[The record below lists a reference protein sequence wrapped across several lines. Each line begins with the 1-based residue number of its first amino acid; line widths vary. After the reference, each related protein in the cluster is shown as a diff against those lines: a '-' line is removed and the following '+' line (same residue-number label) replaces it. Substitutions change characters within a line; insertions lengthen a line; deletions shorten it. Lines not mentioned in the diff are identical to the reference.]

1 MTKTEL
7 HALFAAVAAAHN
19 AATRVLI
26 SAGPGPDYE
35 AAADAA
41 DALEATLEVAC
52 DAYNVANPAPL
63 SIPAY

>member
-1 MTKTEL
+1 MTKTDL
-7 HALFAAVAAAHN
+7 HNLFTAVGYAHE

-26 SAGPGPDYE
+26 ANGPGPAYD

-52 DAYNVANPAPL
+52 DAYNAANPGPI
-63 SIPAY
+63 SVPVY

>member
-1 MTKTEL
+1 MTRTEL
-7 HALFAAVAAAHN
+7 HNLFTAVGNAHN

-26 SAGPGPDYE
+26 ANGPGPKYD

-52 DAYNVANPAPL
+52 DAYNAANPGPL
-63 SIPAY
+63 SIPVF

>member
-7 HALFAAVAAAHN
+7 HNLFTAVGNAHN
-19 AATRVLI
+19 AATRTLI
-26 SAGPGPDYE
+26 ANGPGPKYE

-52 DAYNVANPAPL
+52 DAYNAANAGPISVLAF
-63 SIPAY
+63 

>member
-1 MTKTEL
+1 MNKTAL
-7 HALFAAVAAAHN
+7 HALFAAVTAAHN
-19 AATRVLI
+19 AATRVLQ
-26 SAGPGPDYE
+26 ANGPGPAYE

-52 DAYNVANPAPL
+52 DEYNAANPSTL

>member
-1 MTKTEL
+1 MTKTDL
-7 HALFAAVAAAHN
+7 HNLFTAVGYAHN

-26 SAGPGPDYE
+26 ANGPGPAYE

-52 DAYNVANPAPL
+52 DEYNAANPGPI
-63 SIPAY
+63 SVSVF

>member
-1 MTKTEL
+1 MNKTAL
-7 HALFAAVAAAHN
+7 HALFDAVADAHN

-26 SAGPGPDYE
+26 SAGPGPAYE

-52 DAYNVANPAPL
+52 DAYNAANPGPI
-63 SIPAY
+63 SVPVW

>member
-7 HALFAAVAAAHN
+7 HNLFAAVTAAHN
-19 AATRVLI
+19 AATRVLT
-26 SAGPGPDYE
+26 ANGPGPKYD

-52 DAYNVANPAPL
+52 DEYNAANPGPL
-63 SIPAY
+63 SIPVW

>member
-1 MTKTEL
+1 MNKTAL
-7 HALFAAVAAAHN
+7 HALFDAVTDAHN
-19 AATRVLI
+19 AATRVLQ
-26 SAGPGPDYE
+26 ANGPGPAYE

-52 DAYNVANPAPL
+52 DEYNVANPSTL

>member
-1 MTKTEL
+1 MNKTAL
-7 HALFAAVAAAHN
+7 HALFAAVGNAHN

-26 SAGPGPDYE
+26 ANGPGPKYD

-52 DAYNVANPAPL
+52 DEYNAANPGPISVL
-63 SIPAY
+63 VF

>member
-7 HALFAAVAAAHN
+7 HNLFAAVDNAHRT
-19 AATRVLI
+19 ATRVLT
-26 SAGPGPDYE
+26 ANGPGPAYD

-41 DALEATLEVAC
+41 EALEATLEAAA
-52 DAYNVANPAPL
+52 DAYTAAHPAPL

>member
-7 HALFAAVAAAHN
+7 HNLFAAVGNAHN
-19 AATRVLI
+19 AATRVLT
-26 SAGPGPDYE
+26 ANGPGPAYD

-52 DAYNVANPAPL
+52 DAYTAANPAPL
-63 SIPAY
+63 SIPVF